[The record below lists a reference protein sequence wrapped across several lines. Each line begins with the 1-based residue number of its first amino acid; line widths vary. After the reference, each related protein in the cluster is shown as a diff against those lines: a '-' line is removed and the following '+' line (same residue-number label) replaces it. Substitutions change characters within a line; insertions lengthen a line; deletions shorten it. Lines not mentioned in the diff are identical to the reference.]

1 MTRTR
6 INLAALSLVVAGA
19 CFFAYPAIRPY
30 TDEASL
36 VGAGAFASPAWF
48 LSHTLAMV
56 GFILLVLGLLGLYGI
71 LRETKAEPRAIA
83 ALVLTWVGVGLV
95 LPYYGAETFALAAVG
110 RETLQQNS
118 VDLLVTL
125 TDAIRFGEGVWLFAA
140 GLLALA
146 AGAILFAVA
155 IRRSGI
161 LPRWSGIPLALGFA
175 LFLPQ
180 FFTPPAARIAH
191 GLLVMI
197 GCWLVAWSMTERR

>member
-1 MTRTR
+1 MTRTL
-6 INLAALSLVVAGA
+6 LAALSLAVAGA
-19 CFFAYPAIRPY
+19 CFFAYPALRPY

-36 VGAGAFASPAWF
+36 AGAGAFASPAWI

-71 LRETKAEPRAIA
+71 LRETKAEPQALA

-125 TDAIRFGEGVWLFAA
+125 TDAIRFGEGVWLFGA

-161 LPRWSGIPLALGFA
+161 LHGWSGIPLALGFA

-180 FFTPPAARIAH
+180 FFTPPAVRIAH

-197 GCWLVAWSMTERR
+197 GCWLIAWSMTKRR